1 VLGPGPVPLLFSL
14 CCLDLRRHTS
24 CSGKCAS
31 SSSLSVLLMTGF
43 SWFSWRLI
51 YLQFFDFNS
60 TNVSADHTGHLH
72 LLGFIGKDRAT
83 AQRRPN
89 RSLFSSWVLLLA
101 VVLTSVSYF
110 FEWLC
115 HFLCTYLSLVGTFWG
130 GHNGTTNGAPTVDT
144 AAYMGW

>member
-1 VLGPGPVPLLFSL
+1 MLGEVCLVLFFVG
-14 CCLDLRRHTS
+14 
-24 CSGKCAS
+24 S
-31 SSSLSVLLMTGF
+31 SDD
-43 SWFSWRLI
+43 WFFLVFLVTH
-51 YLQFFDFNS
+51 LQFFDFNS
-60 TNVSADHTGHLH
+60 ANVSADHTGHLH

-115 HFLCTYLSLVGTFWG
+115 HFLCTYLSLVGAFWG

-144 AAYMGW
+144 AAYMGWW